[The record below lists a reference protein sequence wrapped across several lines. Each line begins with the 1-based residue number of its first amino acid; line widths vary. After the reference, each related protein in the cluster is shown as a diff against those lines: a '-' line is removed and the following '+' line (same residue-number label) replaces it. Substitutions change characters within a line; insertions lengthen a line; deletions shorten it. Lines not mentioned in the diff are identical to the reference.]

1 MSADVRTDSPPWAGL
16 RLDRLDALQQ
26 RIFDA
31 AYALGIEHGIRRGYE
46 LAEADMSEAW
56 APVARS
62 VQGLSRTPT
71 FEHLLA
77 RRRVDRDDVRPM
89 PTAEE
94 CRRSWMPALAEYARR
109 HGASEQDVA
118 ALVIAEGVAR

>member
-1 MSADVRTDSPPWAGL
+1 MSADVMTDSPPWAGL
-16 RLDRLDALQQ
+16 QLDRLDALGR

-31 AYALGIEHGIRRGYE
+31 AWALGYEHGIRRGYE
-46 LAEADMSEAW
+46 LAEADMATAW

-71 FEHLLA
+71 FEQVLA
-77 RRRVDRDDVRPM
+77 RRDPADVRPV
-89 PTAEE
+89 PSVED
-94 CRRSWMPALAEYARR
+94 CRRSWMPALADHARR